1 MEKEVA
7 TAGEMANPELSGGV
21 NGYKEAVYNVLE
33 NFFGWLSTHQG
44 LALIII
50 LIVLGIMVW
59 LILRAKKYRRQLK
72 DEVYTKNKE
81 IGKKDTLIEEQEKKL
96 TALQKKMSDQQGVV
110 SEALMRTI
118 RSLTGYD
125 ADQLKIFFKFLTQ
138 ISGNPLQ
145 IADTQAN
152 TIPESQGSEEESGDS
167 PEESPEPESQGSEE
181 ESGDSP
187 EESPEENDTKE
198 RIASGDDSSEKYD
211 AKEKL
216 ASDDGPKEAVE
227 TKK

>member
-7 TAGEMANPELSGGV
+7 TAGEMANPELSGGL
-21 NGYKEAVYNVLE
+21 NSYKEAVYNVLE

-59 LILRAKKYRRQLK
+59 LILRAKKYRKQFK
-72 DEVYTKNKE
+72 NEVYSKKKE

-96 TALQKKMSDQQGVV
+96 TALQKKLSDQQGVV

-167 PEESPEPESQGSEE
+167 PEESPE
-181 ESGDSP
+181 
-187 EESPEENDTKE
+187 ENDTKE

-216 ASDDGPKEAVE
+216 ASDDGPKEAAE